1 MIVYRDKNSNLT
13 SKYNRSITAD
23 DRLVNLGTEYSVFK
37 EAFKDYLKTIHN
49 IKLKETTLQY
59 IFLEILYRLYN
70 NSTLDFSSTEILDVL
85 DYAIGEDLV
94 IDNYLDLSD
103 IVDYNSIINDIFNNI
118 IVKNINLTM
127 TDYIAY
133 HTTLYMVLNSKT
145 MEVINTEKVFL
156 PLPSEIETLF
166 TSLSIDLKSVENL
179 IFFNKLID
187 TAILIV
193 RSNGQV
199 VNEEGLI
206 LDIINNYQLYS
217 KSGSLITLANNE
229 YEIEISIIKSSLYHL
244 VDGVLK
250 SKLLID
256 SKKVI
261 VETILNRN
269 IVILV
274 EKG

>member
-1 MIVYRDKNSNLT
+1 MIAYRDKNSNLT
-13 SKYNRSITAD
+13 SKYNRSITTN

-59 IFLEILYRLYN
+59 IFLEVLYRLYN
-70 NSTLDFSSTEILDVL
+70 NSILDFSSTEILDIL

-127 TDYIAY
+127 IDYIAY
-133 HTTLYMVLNSKT
+133 HTTLYMVLNPKT
-145 MEVINTEKVFL
+145 VEVINTEKVFL
-156 PLPSEIETLF
+156 TLPSEIETLF

-217 KSGSLITLANNE
+217 KSGSLIRLASNE
-229 YEIEISIIKSSLYHL
+229 FEIEISIIKSSLYYL
-244 VDGVLK
+244 VDGVLN

>member
-1 MIVYRDKNSNLT
+1 MIVFRDKNSNLT
-13 SKYNRSITAD
+13 SKYNRSITAN

-59 IFLEILYRLYN
+59 IFLEVLYRLYN
-70 NSTLDFSSTEILDVL
+70 NTTLDFSSTEILDIL
-85 DYAIGEDLV
+85 DYAIGEDLI

-103 IVDYNSIINDIFNNI
+103 IIDYNSIINDIFNNI

-133 HTTLYMVLNSKT
+133 HTTLYMVLNPKT
-145 MEVINTEKVFL
+145 VEVINTEKVFL
-156 PLPSEIETLF
+156 TLPSEIETLF

-217 KSGSLITLANNE
+217 KSGSLIRLASNE
-229 YEIEISIIKSSLYHL
+229 FEIEVSIIKSSLYHL

>member
-1 MIVYRDKNSNLT
+1 MITYRDKNSNLT
-13 SKYNRSITAD
+13 SKYNRSITTN

-59 IFLEILYRLYN
+59 IFLEVLYRLYN
-70 NSTLDFSSTEILDVL
+70 NSTLDFSSTEILDIL

-133 HTTLYMVLNSKT
+133 HTTLYMVLNPKT
-145 MEVINTEKVFL
+145 IEVINTEKAFL
-156 PLPSEIETLF
+156 TLPSEIETLF

-217 KSGSLITLANNE
+217 KSGSLIRLASNE
-229 YEIEISIIKSSLYHL
+229 FEIEISIIKSSLYHL
-244 VDGVLK
+244 VDGVLN

>member
-1 MIVYRDKNSNLT
+1 MMVYRDKNSNLT
-13 SKYNRSITAD
+13 SKYNRSITTN

-59 IFLEILYRLYN
+59 IFLEVLYRLYN
-70 NSTLDFSSTEILDVL
+70 NSTLDFSSTEILDIL

-127 TDYIAY
+127 IDYIAY
-133 HTTLYMVLNSKT
+133 HTTLYMVLNPKT
-145 MEVINTEKVFL
+145 VEVINTEKVFL
-156 PLPSEIETLF
+156 TLPSEIETLF

-217 KSGSLITLANNE
+217 KSGSLIRLASNE
-229 YEIEISIIKSSLYHL
+229 FEIEISIIKSSLYHL

>member
-1 MIVYRDKNSNLT
+1 MITYRDKNSNLT
-13 SKYNRSITAD
+13 SKYNRSITAN

-59 IFLEILYRLYN
+59 IFLEVLYRLYN
-70 NSTLDFSSTEILDVL
+70 NSTLDFSSTEILDIL

-127 TDYIAY
+127 IDYIAY
-133 HTTLYMVLNSKT
+133 HTTLYMVLNPKT
-145 MEVINTEKVFL
+145 VEVINTEKAFL
-156 PLPSEIETLF
+156 TLPSEIETLF

-217 KSGSLITLANNE
+217 KSGSLIRLASNE
-229 YEIEISIIKSSLYHL
+229 FEIEISIIKSSLYHL
-244 VDGVLK
+244 VDGVLN

>member
-1 MIVYRDKNSNLT
+1 MMVYKDKNSNLT
-13 SKYNRSITAD
+13 SKYNRSITTN

-59 IFLEILYRLYN
+59 IFLEVLYRLYN
-70 NSTLDFSSTEILDVL
+70 NSTLDFNSTEILDIL

-133 HTTLYMVLNSKT
+133 HTTLYMVLNPKT
-145 MEVINTEKVFL
+145 IVVINTEKAFL
-156 PLPSEIETLF
+156 TLPSEIETLF

-217 KSGSLITLANNE
+217 KSGSLIRLASNE
-229 YEIEISIIKSSLYHL
+229 FEIEVSIIKSSLYHL
-244 VDGVLK
+244 VDGVLN

>member
-1 MIVYRDKNSNLT
+1 MMVYKDKNSNLT
-13 SKYNRSITAD
+13 SKYNRSITTN

-59 IFLEILYRLYN
+59 IFLEVLYRLYN
-70 NSTLDFSSTEILDVL
+70 NSTLDFSSTEILDIL

-133 HTTLYMVLNSKT
+133 HTTLYMVLNPKT
-145 MEVINTEKVFL
+145 IEVINTEKAFL
-156 PLPSEIETLF
+156 TLPSEIETLF

-199 VNEEGLI
+199 VNEGGLI

-217 KSGSLITLANNE
+217 KSGSLIRLASNE
-229 YEIEISIIKSSLYHL
+229 FEIEISIIKSSLYYL
-244 VDGVLK
+244 VDGVLN

>member
-1 MIVYRDKNSNLT
+1 MIAYRDKNSNLT
-13 SKYNRSITAD
+13 SKYNRSITAN

-59 IFLEILYRLYN
+59 IFLEVLYRLYN
-70 NSTLDFSSTEILDVL
+70 NSTLDFSSTEILDIL

-103 IVDYNSIINDIFNNI
+103 IIDYNSIINDIFNNI

-133 HTTLYMVLNSKT
+133 HTTLYMVLNPKT
-145 MEVINTEKVFL
+145 IEVINTEKVFL
-156 PLPSEIETLF
+156 TLPSEIETLF

-206 LDIINNYQLYS
+206 IDIINNYQLYS
-217 KSGSLITLANNE
+217 KSGSLIRLASNE
-229 YEIEISIIKSSLYHL
+229 FEIEVSIIKSSLYHL

>member
-1 MIVYRDKNSNLT
+1 MIVFRDKNSNLT
-13 SKYNRSITAD
+13 SKYNRSITAN

-59 IFLEILYRLYN
+59 IFLEVLYRLYN
-70 NSTLDFSSTEILDVL
+70 NSTLDFSSTEILDIL
-85 DYAIGEDLV
+85 DYAIGEDLI

-103 IVDYNSIINDIFNNI
+103 IIDYNSIINDIFNNI

-133 HTTLYMVLNSKT
+133 HTTLYMVLNPKT
-145 MEVINTEKVFL
+145 VEVINTEKVFL
-156 PLPSEIETLF
+156 TLPSEIETLF

-217 KSGSLITLANNE
+217 KSGSLIRLASNE
-229 YEIEISIIKSSLYHL
+229 FEIEVSIIKSSLYHL

>member
-1 MIVYRDKNSNLT
+1 MIAYRDKNSNLT
-13 SKYNRSITAD
+13 SKYNRSITAN

-59 IFLEILYRLYN
+59 IFLEVLYRLYN
-70 NSTLDFSSTEILDVL
+70 NSILDFSSTEILDIL

-127 TDYIAY
+127 IDYIAY
-133 HTTLYMVLNSKT
+133 HTTLYMVLNPKT
-145 MEVINTEKVFL
+145 VEVINTEKVFL
-156 PLPSEIETLF
+156 TLPSEIETLF

-217 KSGSLITLANNE
+217 KSGSLIRLASNE
-229 YEIEISIIKSSLYHL
+229 FEIEISIIKSSLYYL
-244 VDGVLK
+244 VDGVLN

>member
-1 MIVYRDKNSNLT
+1 MIVFRDKNSNLT
-13 SKYNRSITAD
+13 SKYNKSITAN

-59 IFLEILYRLYN
+59 IFLEVLYRLYN
-70 NSTLDFSSTEILDVL
+70 NSTLDFSSTEILDIL

-103 IVDYNSIINDIFNNI
+103 IIDYNSIINDIFNNI

-133 HTTLYMVLNSKT
+133 HTTLYMVLNPKT
-145 MEVINTEKVFL
+145 VEVINTEKVFL
-156 PLPSEIETLF
+156 TLPSEIETLF

-217 KSGSLITLANNE
+217 KSGSLIRLASNE
-229 YEIEISIIKSSLYHL
+229 FEIEVSIIKSSLYHL

>member
-1 MIVYRDKNSNLT
+1 MMVYKDKNSNLT
-13 SKYNRSITAD
+13 SKYNRSITAN

-59 IFLEILYRLYN
+59 IFLEVLYRLYN
-70 NSTLDFSSTEILDVL
+70 NSTLDFNSTEILDIL

-133 HTTLYMVLNSKT
+133 HTTLYMVLNPKT
-145 MEVINTEKVFL
+145 IEVINTEKAFL
-156 PLPSEIETLF
+156 TLPSEIETLF

-217 KSGSLITLANNE
+217 KSGSLIRLASNE
-229 YEIEISIIKSSLYHL
+229 FEIEISIIKSSLYHL
-244 VDGVLK
+244 VDGVLN

>member
-13 SKYNRSITAD
+13 SKYNRSITD
-23 DRLVNLGTEYSVFK
+23 NDRLVNLGTEYSVFK

-59 IFLEILYRLYN
+59 IFLEVLYRLYN
-70 NSTLDFSSTEILDVL
+70 NSTLDFSSTEILDIL

-133 HTTLYMVLNSKT
+133 HTTLYMVLNPKT
-145 MEVINTEKVFL
+145 IEVINTEKAFL
-156 PLPSEIETLF
+156 TLPSEIETLF

-217 KSGSLITLANNE
+217 KSGSLIRLASNE
-229 YEIEISIIKSSLYHL
+229 FEIEVSIIKSSLYHL
-244 VDGVLK
+244 VDGVLN

>member
-1 MIVYRDKNSNLT
+1 MIAYRDKNSNLT
-13 SKYNRSITAD
+13 SKYNRSITAN

-37 EAFKDYLKTIHN
+37 EAFKDYLKAIHN

-59 IFLEILYRLYN
+59 IFLEVLYRLYN
-70 NSTLDFSSTEILDVL
+70 NSTLDFSSTEILDIL

-127 TDYIAY
+127 IDYIAY
-133 HTTLYMVLNSKT
+133 HTTLYMVLNPKT
-145 MEVINTEKVFL
+145 VEVINTEKVFL
-156 PLPSEIETLF
+156 TLPSEIETLF

-217 KSGSLITLANNE
+217 KSGSLIRLASNE
-229 YEIEISIIKSSLYHL
+229 FEIEISIIKSSLYYL
-244 VDGVLK
+244 VDGVLN

>member
-1 MIVYRDKNSNLT
+1 MIVFRDKNSNLT
-13 SKYNRSITAD
+13 SKYNRSITAN

-59 IFLEILYRLYN
+59 IFLEVLYRLYN
-70 NSTLDFSSTEILDVL
+70 NSTLDFSSTEILDIL

-103 IVDYNSIINDIFNNI
+103 IIDYNSIINDIFNNI

-133 HTTLYMVLNSKT
+133 HTTLYMVLNPKT
-145 MEVINTEKVFL
+145 VEVINTEKVFL
-156 PLPSEIETLF
+156 TLPSEIETLF

-217 KSGSLITLANNE
+217 KSGSLIRLASNE
-229 YEIEISIIKSSLYHL
+229 FEIEVSIIKSSLYHL

>member
-1 MIVYRDKNSNLT
+1 MITYRDKNSNLT
-13 SKYNRSITAD
+13 SKYNRSITAN

-59 IFLEILYRLYN
+59 IFLEVLYRLYN
-70 NSTLDFSSTEILDVL
+70 NSTLDFSSTEILDIL

-133 HTTLYMVLNSKT
+133 HTTLYMVLNPKT
-145 MEVINTEKVFL
+145 IEVINTEKAFL
-156 PLPSEIETLF
+156 TLPSEIETLF

-206 LDIINNYQLYS
+206 LDIINNYQLYT
-217 KSGSLITLANNE
+217 KSGSLIRLANNE
-229 YEIEISIIKSSLYHL
+229 FEIEVSIIKSSLYHL
-244 VDGVLK
+244 VDGVLN

>member
-13 SKYNRSITAD
+13 SKYNRSITD
-23 DRLVNLGTEYSVFK
+23 NDRLVNLGTEYSVFK

-59 IFLEILYRLYN
+59 IFLEVLYRLYN
-70 NSTLDFSSTEILDVL
+70 NSTLDFSSTEILDIL

-103 IVDYNSIINDIFNNI
+103 IIDYNSIINDIFNNI

-133 HTTLYMVLNSKT
+133 HSTLYMVLNPKT
-145 MEVINTEKVFL
+145 IEVINTEKAFL
-156 PLPSEIETLF
+156 TLPSEIETLF
-166 TSLSIDLKSVENL
+166 ISLSIDLKSVENL

-217 KSGSLITLANNE
+217 KSGSLIRLAGNE
-229 YEIEISIIKSSLYHL
+229 YTIEISIIKSSLYHL
-244 VDGVLK
+244 VDGVLN

>member
-1 MIVYRDKNSNLT
+1 MIVFRDKNSNLT
-13 SKYNRSITAD
+13 SKYNRSITAN

-37 EAFKDYLKTIHN
+37 EALKASLKTIHN

-59 IFLEILYRLYN
+59 IFLEVLYRLYN
-70 NSTLDFSSTEILDVL
+70 NSTLDFSSTEILDIL

-103 IVDYNSIINDIFNNI
+103 IIDYNSIINDIFNNI

-133 HTTLYMVLNSKT
+133 HTTLYMVLNPKT
-145 MEVINTEKVFL
+145 VEVINTEKVFL
-156 PLPSEIETLF
+156 TLPSEIETLF

-217 KSGSLITLANNE
+217 KSGSLIRLASNE
-229 YEIEISIIKSSLYHL
+229 FEIEVSIIKSSLYHL

>member
-1 MIVYRDKNSNLT
+1 MMVYRDKNSNLT
-13 SKYNRSITAD
+13 SKYNRSIATN

-59 IFLEILYRLYN
+59 IFLEVLYRLYN
-70 NSTLDFSSTEILDVL
+70 NSILDFSSTEILDIL

-127 TDYIAY
+127 IDYIAY
-133 HTTLYMVLNSKT
+133 HTTLYMVLNPKT
-145 MEVINTEKVFL
+145 IEVINTEKVFL
-156 PLPSEIETLF
+156 TLPSEIETLF

-217 KSGSLITLANNE
+217 KSGSLIRLASNE
-229 YEIEISIIKSSLYHL
+229 FEIEISIIKSSLYYL
-244 VDGVLK
+244 VDGVLN

>member
-1 MIVYRDKNSNLT
+1 MIAYRDKNSNLT
-13 SKYNRSITAD
+13 SKYNRSITAN

-59 IFLEILYRLYN
+59 IFLEVLYRLYN
-70 NSTLDFSSTEILDVL
+70 NSTLDFSSTEILDIL

-127 TDYIAY
+127 IDYIAY
-133 HTTLYMVLNSKT
+133 HTTLYMVLNPKT
-145 MEVINTEKVFL
+145 VEVINTEKVFL
-156 PLPSEIETLF
+156 TLPSEIETLF

-217 KSGSLITLANNE
+217 KSGSLIRLASNE
-229 YEIEISIIKSSLYHL
+229 FEIEISIIKSSLYYL
-244 VDGVLK
+244 VDGVLN

>member
-1 MIVYRDKNSNLT
+1 MMVYKDKNSNLT
-13 SKYNRSITAD
+13 SKYNRSITTN

-59 IFLEILYRLYN
+59 IFLEVLYRLYN
-70 NSTLDFSSTEILDVL
+70 NSTLDFSSTEILDIL

-133 HTTLYMVLNSKT
+133 HTTLYMVLNPKT
-145 MEVINTEKVFL
+145 IEVINTEKAFL
-156 PLPSEIETLF
+156 TLPSEIETLF

-217 KSGSLITLANNE
+217 KSGSLIRLASNE
-229 YEIEISIIKSSLYHL
+229 FEIEISIIKSSLYYL
-244 VDGVLK
+244 VDGVLN

>member
-1 MIVYRDKNSNLT
+1 M
-13 SKYNRSITAD
+13 
-23 DRLVNLGTEYSVFK
+23 
-37 EAFKDYLKTIHN
+37 
-49 IKLKETTLQY
+49 
-59 IFLEILYRLYN
+59 
-70 NSTLDFSSTEILDVL
+70 
-85 DYAIGEDLV
+85 DLV

-133 HTTLYMVLNSKT
+133 HTTLYMVLNPKT
-145 MEVINTEKVFL
+145 IEVINTEKAFL
-156 PLPSEIETLF
+156 TLPSEIETLF

-217 KSGSLITLANNE
+217 KSGSLIRLASNE
-229 YEIEISIIKSSLYHL
+229 FEIEVSIIKSSLYHL
-244 VDGVLK
+244 VDGVLN

>member
-1 MIVYRDKNSNLT
+1 MMVYRDKNSNLT
-13 SKYNRSITAD
+13 SKYNRSITTN

-59 IFLEILYRLYN
+59 IFLEVLYRLYN
-70 NSTLDFSSTEILDVL
+70 NSTLDFSSTEILDIL

-127 TDYIAY
+127 IDYIAY
-133 HTTLYMVLNSKT
+133 HTTLYMVLNPKT
-145 MEVINTEKVFL
+145 VEVINTEKVFL
-156 PLPSEIETLF
+156 TLPSEIETLF

-217 KSGSLITLANNE
+217 KSGSLIRLASNE
-229 YEIEISIIKSSLYHL
+229 FEIEISIIKSSLYYL
-244 VDGVLK
+244 VDGVLN

>member
-1 MIVYRDKNSNLT
+1 MIAYRDKNSNLT
-13 SKYNRSITAD
+13 SKYNRSITAN

-59 IFLEILYRLYN
+59 IFLEVLYRLYN
-70 NSTLDFSSTEILDVL
+70 NSTLDFSSTEILDIL

-103 IVDYNSIINDIFNNI
+103 IIDYNSIINDIFNNI

-133 HTTLYMVLNSKT
+133 HTTLYMVLNPKT
-145 MEVINTEKVFL
+145 VEVINTEKVFL
-156 PLPSEIETLF
+156 TLPSEIETLF

-217 KSGSLITLANNE
+217 KSGNLIRLANNE
-229 YEIEISIIKSSLYHL
+229 FEIEVSIIKSSLYHL

>member
-13 SKYNRSITAD
+13 SKYNRSITD
-23 DRLVNLGTEYSVFK
+23 NDRLVNLGTEYSVFK

-59 IFLEILYRLYN
+59 IFLEVLYRLYN
-70 NSTLDFSSTEILDVL
+70 NSTLDFSSTEILDIL
-85 DYAIGEDLV
+85 DYAIGEDLI

-103 IVDYNSIINDIFNNI
+103 IIDYNSIINDIFNNI

-133 HTTLYMVLNSKT
+133 HSTLYMVLNPKT
-145 MEVINTEKVFL
+145 IEVINTEKAFL
-156 PLPSEIETLF
+156 TLPSEIETLF

-217 KSGSLITLANNE
+217 KSGSLIRLASNE
-229 YEIEISIIKSSLYHL
+229 FEIEISIIKSSLYHL
-244 VDGVLK
+244 VDGVLN

>member
-1 MIVYRDKNSNLT
+1 MIAFRDKNSNLT
-13 SKYNRSITAD
+13 SKYSRVITEN

-37 EAFKDYLKTIHN
+37 EAFKDYLKTVHN
-49 IKLKETTLQY
+49 IKLKETTIQY
-59 IFLEILYRLYN
+59 IFLEVLYRLFN
-70 NSTLDFSSTEILDVL
+70 NSTLDFSSTEIVDII
-85 DYAIGEDLV
+85 DYAVGEDLV

-103 IVDYNSIINDIFNNI
+103 IIDYNSIINDIFNSI
-118 IVKNINLTM
+118 IVKNMNLVM

-133 HTTLYMVLNSKT
+133 QTTVYMVLNTKT
-145 MEVINTEKVFL
+145 IEVINTERAFL
-156 PLPSEIETLF
+156 TLPSEIETLF

-193 RSNGQV
+193 RSNGSV
-199 VNEEGLI
+199 TNEEGLI
-206 LDIINNYQLYS
+206 LDIINKYQLYS
-217 KSGSLITLANNE
+217 KSGSLINLANSE
-229 YEIEISIIKSSLYHL
+229 YDIEISIIKSSLYHL
-244 VDGVLK
+244 VNGVLA

-269 IVILV
+269 IVMLV

>member
-1 MIVYRDKNSNLT
+1 MMVYRDKNSNLT
-13 SKYNRSITAD
+13 SKYNRSIATN

-59 IFLEILYRLYN
+59 IFLEVLYRLYN
-70 NSTLDFSSTEILDVL
+70 NSTLDFSSTEILDIL

-127 TDYIAY
+127 IDYIAY
-133 HTTLYMVLNSKT
+133 HTTLYMVLNPKT
-145 MEVINTEKVFL
+145 VEVINTEKVFL
-156 PLPSEIETLF
+156 TLPSEIETLF

-217 KSGSLITLANNE
+217 KSGSLIRLASNE
-229 YEIEISIIKSSLYHL
+229 FEIEISIIKSSLYYL
-244 VDGVLK
+244 VDGVLN

>member
-13 SKYNRSITAD
+13 SKYNRSITTN

-59 IFLEILYRLYN
+59 IFLEVLYRLYN
-70 NSTLDFSSTEILDVL
+70 NSTLDFSSTEILDIL

-145 MEVINTEKVFL
+145 IEVINTEKVFL

-166 TSLSIDLKSVENL
+166 ASLSIDLKSVENL

-217 KSGSLITLANNE
+217 KSGSLINLANNE

-261 VETILNRN
+261 VETILNRI

>member
-13 SKYNRSITAD
+13 SKYNRSITD
-23 DRLVNLGTEYSVFK
+23 NDRLVNLGTEYSVFK

-59 IFLEILYRLYN
+59 IFLEVLYRLYN
-70 NSTLDFSSTEILDVL
+70 NSTLDFSSTEILDIL

-133 HTTLYMVLNSKT
+133 HTTLYMVLNPKT
-145 MEVINTEKVFL
+145 IEVINTEKAFL
-156 PLPSEIETLF
+156 TLPSEIETLF

-217 KSGSLITLANNE
+217 KSGSLIRLASNE
-229 YEIEISIIKSSLYHL
+229 FEIEISIIKSSLYHL
-244 VDGVLK
+244 VDGVLN

>member
-1 MIVYRDKNSNLT
+1 MITYRDKNSNHT
-13 SKYNRSITAD
+13 SKYNRSITTN

-59 IFLEILYRLYN
+59 IFLEVLYRLYN
-70 NSTLDFSSTEILDVL
+70 NSTLDFSSTEILDIL

-133 HTTLYMVLNSKT
+133 HTTLYMVLNPKT
-145 MEVINTEKVFL
+145 VEVINTEKVFL
-156 PLPSEIETLF
+156 TLPSEIETLF

-217 KSGSLITLANNE
+217 KSGSLIRLASNE
-229 YEIEISIIKSSLYHL
+229 FEIEISIIKSSLYYL
-244 VDGVLK
+244 VDGVLN
-250 SKLLID
+250 SRLLID

>member
-1 MIVYRDKNSNLT
+1 MMVYRDKNSNLT
-13 SKYNRSITAD
+13 SKYNRSITTN

-59 IFLEILYRLYN
+59 IFLEVLYRLYN
-70 NSTLDFSSTEILDVL
+70 NSTLDFSSTEILDIL

-127 TDYIAY
+127 IDYIAY
-133 HTTLYMVLNSKT
+133 HTTLYMVLNPKT
-145 MEVINTEKVFL
+145 VEVINTEKVFL
-156 PLPSEIETLF
+156 TLPSEIETLF

-217 KSGSLITLANNE
+217 KSGSLIRLASNE
-229 YEIEISIIKSSLYHL
+229 FEIEISIIKSSLYHL
-244 VDGVLK
+244 VDGVLN

>member
-13 SKYNRSITAD
+13 SKYNRSITTN

-59 IFLEILYRLYN
+59 IFLEVLYRLYN
-70 NSTLDFSSTEILDVL
+70 NSTLDFSSTEILDIL

-127 TDYIAY
+127 IDYIAY
-133 HTTLYMVLNSKT
+133 HTTLYMVLNPKT
-145 MEVINTEKVFL
+145 IEVINTEKVFL
-156 PLPSEIETLF
+156 TLPSEIETLF

-206 LDIINNYQLYS
+206 LNIINNYQLYS
-217 KSGSLITLANNE
+217 KSGSLIRLASNE
-229 YEIEISIIKSSLYHL
+229 FEIEVSIIKSSLYHL
-244 VDGVLK
+244 VDGVLN